1 LPRHR
6 HADEGRPSTS
16 LLAAIAKDV
25 DADLRRHDDFVATLR
40 VTLRGRRYETEVH
53 DMTDAINAFVPGPRI
68 TIEGARNGPLAG
80 LTFAAKDLFDVAGYP
95 TGGGNHDWPR
105 SNPVPTKHAW
115 AVQTLLD
122 AGATLIGKT
131 ITDEVSLGI
140 LGENAFDGTPL
151 NTKAPDRVPG
161 GSSSGSAA
169 AVAAG
174 LCDTALGTDT
184 GGSVR
189 VPASFCGLYGIR
201 PTHGRLDVTG
211 MLPQAPSSDT
221 TGWFARDADTFAR
234 VASVLLGEKIA
245 NTLRTRLIIAVDAF
259 GFADAGVAAALQS
272 IVAKLVALIGSAR
285 EEMMAPQG
293 LSVWSRAQRTLQP
306 HEAWQTFKPWVERD
320 NPRMAFNV
328 ARGLVA
334 GSTTPEAD
342 RSWAELMRQEARA
355 RMAYLLPH
363 GTILCLPTTP
373 FPAPKKGLSLPVLG
387 PMRDRITCLCA
398 QGGLTG
404 VPQVSIPGATV
415 DGLPIGLSIIGGRG
429 TDAMLVAVALAMQA
443 AR

>member
-1 LPRHR
+1 
-6 HADEGRPSTS
+6 
-16 LLAAIAKDV
+16 
-25 DADLRRHDDFVATLR
+25 
-40 VTLRGRRYETEVH
+40 
-53 DMTDAINAFVPGPRI
+53 MTDATNAFVPGPRVI
-68 TIEGARNGPLAG
+68 VEGAPDGPLAG

-95 TGGGNHDWPR
+95 TGGGNHDWAR
-105 SNPVPTKHAW
+105 ANPVPTRHAW

-151 NTKAPDRVPG
+151 NTAAPDRVPG

-189 VPASFCGLYGIR
+189 VPSSFCGLYGIR

-221 TGWFARDADTFAR
+221 TGWFARDAATFAR
-234 VASVLLGEKIA
+234 VSSVLLGEA
-245 NTLRTRLIIAVDAF
+245 VPDTLPTRLIIAVDAF
-259 GFADAGVAAALQS
+259 GFADAAVAAALQP
-272 IVAKLVALIGSAR
+272 LVDRLADVIGTAR
-285 EEMMAPQG
+285 EEVMAPQG

-306 HEAWQTFKPWVERD
+306 HEAWQTFRPWVERD
-320 NPRMAFNV
+320 NPRMAFGV
-328 ARGLVA
+328 ARGLIT
-334 GSTTPEAD
+334 GSMISETD

-355 RMAYLLPH
+355 RMAYLLPP

-373 FPAPKKGLSLPVLG
+373 FPAPMKGLPLPILG

-398 QGGLTG
+398 HGGLTG
-404 VPQVSIPGATV
+404 VPQVSLPGATMG
-415 DGLPIGLSIIGGRG
+415 GLPIGLSIVGGRG
-429 TDAMLVAVALAMQA
+429 ADAALVAVAMAMEAQ
-443 AR
+443 R